1 MALHPSSAKAM
12 AEIHQSRANS
22 QFVLY
27 GNIDDWV
34 TFTENEDQNLQCL
47 SLKDFLTRVM
57 FAPFEVVLTYDRG
70 HGIRTAKGSNLFF
83 NFLKTYDTYHHTS
96 YSTGYDNGI
105 DNALPKDPK
114 KALAIVDRFIRN
126 GLVRTGVDKSGKAVA
141 NQIGRASCRERV

>member
-1 MALHPSSAKAM
+1 MAHYPSWAKEM
-12 AEIHQSRANS
+12 AEIFKSGSIS

-34 TFTENEDQNLQCL
+34 TFTENEEQNLQCL

-83 NFLKTYDTYHHTS
+83 NFKKSSEKTSPSSVSALFKVKNRSHCFRFAMCMS
-96 YSTGYDNGI
+96 RVNSTG
-105 DNALPKDPK
+105 
-114 KALAIVDRFIRN
+114 DR
-126 GLVRTGVDKSGKAVA
+126 
-141 NQIGRASCRERV
+141 